1 MQGTEQPLSLAS
13 VAHLRKVAAEIG
25 AFLEAGGLEAG
36 GLEAGRLEAGRLAP
50 ERSSALD
57 AAWAVLEAAID
68 FGDAPTIEA
77 CRRVIDASLK
87 GASVA
92 EADLLILDD
101 YFK

>member
-1 MQGTEQPLSLAS
+1 MIMQGTEPLSQAS
-13 VAHLRKVAAEIG
+13 IAHLRKVAAEIG
-25 AFLEAGGLEAG
+25 AFLEAGGPAS
-36 GLEAGRLEAGRLAP
+36 
-50 ERSSALD
+50 ERSPSLD

-87 GASVA
+87 GVSVA
-92 EADLLILDD
+92 EADLLIVDD